1 MMVSSK
7 SISAIVMDG
16 TVGCGNIMA
25 TPIRNT
31 VGADDMEVRA
41 DIMEAVGAIT
51 TTATTT
57 IMTVTATEIGTTVIE
72 TATAIE
78 TVTTIET
85 AITKAITTTIE
96 PHVAHI
102 RSGPRTSL
110 LGPFLFV
117 GVVSEKSQASAAK
130 RLMIFSR
137 A

>member
-1 MMVSSK
+1 MRLVMVSSK

-57 IMTVTATEIGTTVIE
+57 IMTVTATEIVTTV
-72 TATAIE
+72 
-78 TVTTIET
+78 IET

-102 RSGPRTSL
+102 RNGPRTSL

-130 RLMIFSR
+130 RLMIFSG